1 MFNARTTGANDLPE
15 AVPIEYDGTGSC
27 RMPDRRRRVLIL
39 SEIISP
45 YRIPVFNALARHDGV
60 DLRVVF
66 LAETDA
72 GLRQWPVYKDEI
84 CFPYEVLPS
93 WRFRVGKHNLLLN
106 WGLRSCLKKFAP
118 EVVICGGYNYFA
130 SWEALRWARRHSV
143 EFVLWSE
150 SNSHDDRRGFAWVEL
165 MKAHFLARCDRFV
178 VPGKA
183 SLAYL
188 QSLGSVPED
197 ITVAPNAVDNGW
209 FVARAD
215 SVRARAQEFRE
226 KLGLPPWF
234 FLFVGR
240 LVPEKGVFDLLDAYG
255 RLGDDIRAQTGLVFA
270 GNGVSKAELEQRAER
285 IGTGRICFPGFVDR
299 EDLAGFY
306 ALAEALILPTHSD
319 PWGLVVNEAM
329 ACGLP
334 IIVTNVAGCSADLVE
349 DGWNGYIVPS
359 GNPERLKVALDSL
372 ILNPEL
378 TRQMS
383 VRSIERIRN
392 YSPEACAAGLA
403 SAALSAGRLGQ

>member
-15 AVPIEYDGTGSC
+15 ALPLEYGRAGSC
-27 RMPDRRRRVLIL
+27 RMPEAKRRVLIL

-84 CFPYEVLPS
+84 CFSYEVLPS
-93 WRFRVGKHNLLLN
+93 CRFRAGKHNLLLN
-106 WGLRSCLKKFAP
+106 WGLRSGLKKLAP

-130 SWEALRWARRHSV
+130 SWEAQWWARRHCV
-143 EFVLWSE
+143 DFVLWSE
-150 SNSHDDRRGFAWVEL
+150 SNSHDDRRGFAWVES

-188 QSLGSVPED
+188 QSLGSVPER
-197 ITVAPNAVDNGW
+197 ITVAPNAVDNDW
-209 FVARAD
+209 FVARAA

-226 KLGLPPWF
+226 KLSLPTRF
-234 FLFVGR
+234 ILFVGR
-240 LVPEKGVFDLLDAYG
+240 FVPEKGVFDLLNAYG

-270 GNGVSKAELEQRAER
+270 GNGVCRPELEERAKR
-285 IGTGRICFPGFVDR
+285 IRPGRICFPGFVDR
-299 EDLAGFY
+299 ADLAGLY
-306 ALAEALILPTHSD
+306 GLAEALILPTHSD

-334 IIVTNVAGCSADLVE
+334 IVVSNVAGCSVDLVE
-349 DGWNGYIVPS
+349 DGWNGYVVPP
-359 GNPERLKVALDSL
+359 GNPEKLNVALDSL
-372 ILNPEL
+372 IRNPEL
-378 TRQMS
+378 RREMS
-383 VRSIERIRN
+383 VRSSERIRDN
-392 YSPEACAAGLA
+392 SPEACAAGLA
-403 SAALSAGRLGQ
+403 TAALSARRRAQ